1 MARINSPV
9 GEGQRNLYGDV
20 RTIQTLLNK
29 NSVVTTPGHLLA
41 EDGKIGPNTIAR
53 IRLFQEKVVRMRNP
67 DGVIDPNG
75 VTMRNLTL
83 HANFHT
89 TVNRTTRVPGIT
101 QEQFVQAAATLGCE
115 VAAIKAVVYTE
126 SPRGAF
132 DEKGRPSIL
141 YERHYFHKLT
151 GGKYDSNPV
160 LSNPNAGGY
169 GKYSAQYGKL
179 EEAMKLDKNAAL
191 RSASWGA
198 FQIMGNNFREAGFSS
213 VDDFVKA
220 MGTLQGQLDA
230 FVRFIANNAHR
241 KNALINKNWASFA
254 YNYNGPAYRKN
265 NYDNKLAHNYQK
277 ALSE

>member
-101 QEQFVQAAATLGCE
+101 QEPGTENPLPRFTLTPPPGW
-115 VAAIKAVVYTE
+115 
-126 SPRGAF
+126 
-132 DEKGRPSIL
+132 L
-141 YERHYFHKLT
+141 
-151 GGKYDSNPV
+151 
-160 LSNPNAGGY
+160 
-169 GKYSAQYGKL
+169 
-179 EEAMKLDKNAAL
+179 L
-191 RSASWGA
+191 RARR
-198 FQIMGNNFREAGFSS
+198 NR
-213 VDDFVKA
+213 
-220 MGTLQGQLDA
+220 
-230 FVRFIANNAHR
+230 
-241 KNALINKNWASFA
+241 
-254 YNYNGPAYRKN
+254 
-265 NYDNKLAHNYQK
+265 
-277 ALSE
+277 